1 MCLVV
6 LGFVGG
12 KAQEVA
18 ESPYR
23 HKIDQRQRGRHGNSR
38 RKRGGRDRGS
48 GISDSFSPEEEL
60 QSPLDELS
68 VGMQTSHAT
77 EAASNSGSS
86 SSSSSSS
93 EDSSPSSINSFS
105 NRDAAGKSQEENEGM
120 NMTGARVESSDELA
134 DHMQRRRSLLFQV
147 RNANTGSI
155 GKVPRSTSARGR
167 LLSDEQRDT
176 QRLRNASNAAT
187 STNMREI
194 TRSIKRRLSEFLQW
208 PAMSIPQSFD
218 SRLATNPFL
227 DGQPQND
234 ASLSYRHTGSE
245 SRPGRESNNF
255 DSVGGGLPFTSWPSN
270 GVAFSVD
277 SEIVNKD
284 TYNGNAIDGNGASAD
299 ASSSSSTTAAAAWV
313 LNAAMKESNAEQIWA
328 KQSQRGPNSGDS
340 GGSPRNNGRGGGG
353 NTNRRSGN
361 RGSPNK
367 PALSR
372 PMSCSEAV
380 VFLDRNAP
388 PVRWKEAD
396 KQR

>member
-1 MCLVV
+1 LCLVV

-77 EAASNSGSS
+77 EAASNSGSSS

-208 PAMSIPQSFD
+208 PCQFLKVLILALQRIPFSMD
-218 SRLATNPFL
+218 SRKTMPAYLIVILEVRVVQDAKATTLIALEEGFH
-227 DGQPQND
+227 
-234 ASLSYRHTGSE
+234 SLL
-245 SRPGRESNNF
+245 GRATE
-255 DSVGGGLPFTSWPSN
+255 LPL
-270 GVAFSVD
+270 V
-277 SEIVNKD
+277 
-284 TYNGNAIDGNGASAD
+284 
-299 ASSSSSTTAAAAWV
+299 
-313 LNAAMKESNAEQIWA
+313 
-328 KQSQRGPNSGDS
+328 
-340 GGSPRNNGRGGGG
+340 
-353 NTNRRSGN
+353 
-361 RGSPNK
+361 
-367 PALSR
+367 
-372 PMSCSEAV
+372 
-380 VFLDRNAP
+380 
-388 PVRWKEAD
+388 
-396 KQR
+396 